1 MYKNDRGGGG
11 HGGGSKNRSLGQ
23 TPLLESKF
31 NYRFVLFDL
40 KLWPVSCSHLF
51 QKPNDVTN
59 GHVKLR
65 LNTPYFSHLRNPN
78 RVAHFISFFLKMI
91 FISYKK

>member
-1 MYKNDRGGGG
+1 M
-11 HGGGSKNRSLGQ
+11 
-23 TPLLESKF
+23 
-31 NYRFVLFDL
+31 FDL
-40 KLWPVSCSHLF
+40 KLWPMIRSHLF
-51 QKPNDVTN
+51 QKPNNVTN

-91 FISYKK
+91 FYFIKEEATKNYDGN